1 MSVVDDN
8 AEVIRAPCS
17 GRQLL
22 SNPLLNKGTAFS
34 TEERV
39 ELGMEGLLP
48 PRVSTLDEQLER
60 CYQAYQEKQTDL
72 ERHIYLRALQ
82 DRNETLFYALVSHK
96 LVEMLPIIYTPT
108 VGLACQRFSQI
119 YRQYRGLFVPWPERG
134 SIDRILENGA
144 CGRHIEVIVVTD
156 AARILGLG
164 DQGAGGMGIPIGKLS
179 LYTVCGGIDP
189 ATTLPVLLDVGTDNA
204 ERLADPLY
212 VGWRH
217 PRIRGDEYEAFVE
230 QFVEGIMRHFPNAIL
245 QWEDFA
251 QPNAAQLLERYR
263 DRLCTFNDDIQGT
276 AAVTLGALLSAADI
290 VATPLQKQWIVIF
303 GAGSAGCGI
312 AHQLSLAMQNAGL
325 SEPEAC
331 ARIWLINR
339 KGLLTDAATDP
350 TPEQRPFLKPTALLD
365 GWGEDA
371 GGHVGL
377 EPVVRQV
384 RPTILIGVSGQGGA
398 FTEEVIREMASHVE
412 HPVIFPL
419 SNPTSKAEVSPE
431 WVMAW
436 SDGRAVVATG
446 SPFPDLEQ
454 GGVQR
459 PVAQCN
465 NAYIFPGIGL
475 GVLAVNGTRIS
486 DAMFTTAARALAA
499 FPKEDP
505 RAVLPSLE
513 QIREVS
519 VVIATAVARR
529 AVADGLGDWIA
540 DEEID
545 KRIEERLWEPRYKPV
560 RLASPA
566 PPPTRP

>member
-1 MSVVDDN
+1 M
-8 AEVIRAPCS
+8 PCS

-22 SNPLLNKGTAFS
+22 SNPLFNKGTAFS
-34 TEERV
+34 TAERV

-82 DRNETLFYALVSHK
+82 DRNETLFYALVSRY

-156 AARILGLG
+156 AERILGLG

-179 LYTVCGGIDP
+179 LYTVCGGVDP

-217 PRIRGDEYEAFVE
+217 PRIRGEEYEAFVE

-251 QPNAAQLLERYR
+251 QPNAARLLERYR

-290 VATPLQKQWIVIF
+290 VATPLQEQRVVIF

-312 AHQLSLAMQNAGL
+312 AHQLSLAMQEAGL
-325 SEPEAC
+325 SATEAH
-331 ARIWLINR
+331 ARIHLINR
-339 KGLLTDAATDP
+339 KGLLTDATTAP
-350 TPEQRPFLKPTALLD
+350 TPEQRPFLKPTTLLE
-365 GWGEDA
+365 GWGED
-371 GGHVGL
+371 GQGHIGL

-398 FTEEVIREMASHVE
+398 FTEEVIREMAAHVE
-412 HPVIFPL
+412 RPVIFPL

-499 FPKEDP
+499 FPKQDP
-505 RAVLPSLE
+505 GAVLPSLE

-519 VVIATAVARR
+519 VVIATAIARR

-540 DEEID
+540 DDEID
-545 KRIEERLWEPRYKPV
+545 QRIQERLWEPRYKPV
-560 RLASPA
+560 RLAAGQA
-566 PPPTRP
+566 PIKHLVTN